1 MVQKL
6 DSKQLQ
12 SRLYGYLVYDSE
24 FVARLQSL
32 EGFLGFGL
40 GTHVP
45 GASERVS
52 IAYAWVQQ
60 LLQERLKDE
69 GLTLAPPV
77 GSRMWQIL
85 SEGYNQFELCRCCIS
100 QLSDMSFTHA

>member
-1 MVQKL
+1 MIHRL
-6 DSKQLQ
+6 IYKQLQ
-12 SRLYGYLVYDSE
+12 SQLYLYLLYNNQS
-24 FVARLQSL
+24 VARSRRLS
-32 EGFLGFGL
+32 GFGV

-60 LLQERLKDE
+60 LLQERLRDE

-100 QLSDMSFTHA
+100 QLCDMCFTHA